1 MKPLSRNPQGM
12 RRSGIR
18 MIMDLSAE
26 VPDAIH
32 LEVGQPDFDTPA
44 HIVEAGCRAAKEG
57 FTRYTPNA
65 GLLSLRE
72 AIVEKLRE
80 RNGIEATVDQV
91 VVTPGAV
98 TAIATVL
105 LAIAEPGEEVLLPD
119 PAWPNYEMMALSIG
133 AVPVRYPLDPERGF
147 LPDFEGMER
156 AVSERAKALMVNS
169 PCNPTGAVFP
179 EYVVRG
185 LMEFAERHDLYLISD
200 EVYEDIVFEGEHIS
214 PARFDRDGRVVSVFG
229 FSKTYAMTGWRL
241 GYAVASEVVA
251 RVVAKLQEPFVSCAS
266 AISQK
271 AGEAA
276 LRGDQSCVA
285 EMREAYRRRRD
296 LAVGLFREHGVA
308 VHEPKG
314 AFYMLVDVA
323 SSGLDSYTFARRLLE
338 EKKVAVAPGAT
349 FGPRGEGYVRISL
362 ATAEE
367 QLLEGVRRLC
377 RFLGQVKV

>member
-1 MKPLSRNPQGM
+1 MSRNPQGM

-98 TAIATVL
+98 TAIATAL

-156 AVSERAKALMVNS
+156 AISERTKALMVNS

-179 EYVVRG
+179 EDVVRG
-185 LMEFAERHDLYLISD
+185 LVEFTERHDLYLISD

-241 GYAVASEVVA
+241 GYAVASEAVA

-296 LAVGLFREHGVA
+296 LAVGLFREYEVA

-338 EKKVAVAPGAT
+338 EEKVAVAPGAT